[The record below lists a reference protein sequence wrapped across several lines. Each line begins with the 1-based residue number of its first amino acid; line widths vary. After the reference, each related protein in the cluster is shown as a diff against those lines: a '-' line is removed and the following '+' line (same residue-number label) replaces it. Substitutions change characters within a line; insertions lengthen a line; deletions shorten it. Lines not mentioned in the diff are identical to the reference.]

1 MGRAEDSEFADRGAA
16 AIFDARLMRRSRGPA
31 PLCGMSSCAPRW
43 SLVVFAASCLA
54 VLLPRIPPR
63 PREDPADLIASLR
76 ERAKP
81 APLVVAHR
89 GASEGFPENTL
100 PAFAEAVRV
109 GAELVELDFH
119 QTKDGVLVCLHD
131 ATLDRTTDARAVFG
145 GERLAVAER
154 NAEDLARLDAGR
166 WKHTRFAGTRI
177 PTLAEALDVIQP
189 RATTM
194 IEHKAGRAE
203 DLVELLRSKRLV
215 ERVLVQSFDWDWL
228 ATLHALE
235 PRIAIAA
242 LSGDPPSDARLDGV
256 LRTGAAILHWDHRR
270 LRVEDVARMR
280 ERGFLVCTYTIDAD
294 VALLGA
300 PALGLD
306 LVTTNVPARL
316 VALIAGGQCR
326 RGRTN

>member
-1 MGRAEDSEFADRGAA
+1 MASF
-16 AIFDARLMRRSRGPA
+16 
-31 PLCGMSSCAPRW
+31 APRW
-43 SLVVFAASCLA
+43 SLVFLVASSFGALLSA
-54 VLLPRIPPR
+54 VSSGPRTA
-63 PREDPADLIASLR
+63 PADLIASLR

-89 GASEGFPENTL
+89 GASDEFPENTL

-109 GAELVELDFH
+109 GAAIVELDFH

-145 GERLAVAER
+145 GEKLAVAAR
-154 NAEDLARLDAGR
+154 SAEELARLDAGR
-166 WKHTRFAGTRI
+166 WKHARFAGTRI

-189 RATTM
+189 RAITM

-203 DLVELLRSKRLV
+203 DLVELLRSKNLI

-228 ATLHALE
+228 ATLHVLE

-242 LSGDPPSDARLDGV
+242 LCGDPVTDARLDDV
-256 LRTGAAILHWDHRR
+256 ARTGAEILHWDHRR
-270 LRVEDVARMR
+270 LRVEDVAHMR
-280 ERGFLVCTYTIDAD
+280 ERKFLVCTYTIDAD
-294 VALLGA
+294 VALVGA
-300 PALGLD
+300 PSLGLD

-316 VALIAGGQCR
+316 VALIEAGHCR
-326 RGRTN
+326 RERTR